1 MSQRARQLAVL
12 VSEISDDDEEYIFTQ
27 EDLYSSGDEET
38 PEVRHTHPDLA
49 PKPPRRKPNPPRAA
63 KTRAV
68 AVIKEVNTINGK

>member
-1 MSQRARQLAVL
+1 MSQRALRLAEL
-12 VSEISDDDEEYIFTQ
+12 VSQISDDEEDFVFTAG
-27 EDLYSSGDEET
+27 DLYSSGDEET